1 MIKDGWING
10 GWCKL
15 FFACR
20 PESLCC
26 LNGNYARNL
35 GFLCY
40 RGKRW
45 PVTAAAHGGAD
56 RRARWNPLSF
66 RALLLH
72 LSEPLCKP
80 EVQFPWSS
88 FLLCINHKQ
97 PSPSH
102 IQAPAPFQLHQ
113 PCWLERRETPSML
126 LLCVYVDITSRL
138 FGCVCQS
145 VLTERNTGIYPAITT
160 VSGQALCRNWV
171 GDVSVISEWECT
183 YML

>member
-1 MIKDGWING
+1 MGTMLAI
-10 GWCKL
+10 
-15 FFACR
+15 
-20 PESLCC
+20 
-26 LNGNYARNL
+26 L
-35 GFLCY
+35 GSCVTK
-40 RGKRW
+40 GKRW

-88 FLLCINHKQ
+88 FLLCINPKQ

-171 GDVSVISEWECT
+171 GDVSVSLSGSAHTC
-183 YML
+183 YDSGFGNCFLYSVFFSFVFC